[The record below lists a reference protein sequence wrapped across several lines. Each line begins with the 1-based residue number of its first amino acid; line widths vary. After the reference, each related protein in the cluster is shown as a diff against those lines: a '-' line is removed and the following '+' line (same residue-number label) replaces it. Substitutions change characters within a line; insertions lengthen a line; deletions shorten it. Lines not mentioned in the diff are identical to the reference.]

1 MAAIRK
7 PNPWLTVTCPSPSL
21 DPIPVTRRAGRAGL
35 GFPAARGSGMAAGG
49 WLAGA
54 IYDYAGFYAAAF
66 AAGIIAN
73 LANLAIIGTLA
84 FRQSRF
90 RAMVLLAQALI

>member
-1 MAAIRK
+1 MRQ
-7 PNPWLTVTCPSPSL
+7 PG
-21 DPIPVTRRAGRAGL
+21 IPVIDALFNPGGKWRVGARPSHAGRR
-35 GFPAARGSGMAAGG
+35 PHRRRPQR

-73 LANLAIIGTLA
+73 LANLAIIGALA

-90 RAMVLLAQALI
+90 RAMVLAS

>member
-1 MAAIRK
+1 
-7 PNPWLTVTCPSPSL
+7 
-21 DPIPVTRRAGRAGL
+21 
-35 GFPAARGSGMAAGG
+35 MAAGG

-73 LANLAIIGTLA
+73 LANLAITKGHEMALRHRHRNTAQKAAPIIALPRVTGMPRSLA
-84 FRQSRF
+84 SF
-90 RAMVLLAQALI
+90 AG

>member
-1 MAAIRK
+1 
-7 PNPWLTVTCPSPSL
+7 
-21 DPIPVTRRAGRAGL
+21 
-35 GFPAARGSGMAAGG
+35 MAAGG

-54 IYDYAGFYAAAF
+54 IFDYAGFYAAAF

-90 RAMVLLAQALI
+90 RAMVLLAQH